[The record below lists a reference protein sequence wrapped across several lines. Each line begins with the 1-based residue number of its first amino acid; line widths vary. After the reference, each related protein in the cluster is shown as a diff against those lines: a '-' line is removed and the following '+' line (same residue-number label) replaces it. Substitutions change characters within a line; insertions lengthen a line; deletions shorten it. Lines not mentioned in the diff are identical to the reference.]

1 MIPMM
6 AKSME
11 EAVMKWSEEMSNAGK
26 VEIEVSDWFENLV
39 EDVITR
45 ATFGSSYEDGKAI
58 FQLQSQQMLHATEAY
73 QKLFFPGYRYVV
85 CLNETRKI
93 NYL

>member
-1 MIPMM
+1 M

>member
-11 EAVMKWSEEMSNAGK
+11 AAVMEWSEEMKNVGK
-26 VEIEVSDWFENLV
+26 VEVEVSEWFQDLV

-45 ATFGSSYEDGKAI
+45 ATFGSSYEEGRAI
-58 FQLQSQQMLHATEAY
+58 FHLQSQQMVHATEAY
-73 QKLFFPGYRYVV
+73 QKVFIPGYR
-85 CLNETRKI
+85 
-93 NYL
+93 